1 MRGLLA
7 VRKEHD
13 YRHNA
18 AETLELANKASTSA
32 NKGRLVRLAEK
43 WLDLAD
49 RAHRPRRSS
58 QQLGEHPLV
67 KKTLGDDQQEME

>member
-1 MRGLLA
+1 MS
-7 VRKEHD
+7 KEDD

-18 AETLELANKASTSA
+18 AETLELANKSTSA
-32 NKGRLVRLAEK
+32 DKGRLLRLAEK

-58 QQLGEHPLV
+58 RQFGEHPLV
-67 KKTLGDDQQEME
+67 KKTLGDDQEIE